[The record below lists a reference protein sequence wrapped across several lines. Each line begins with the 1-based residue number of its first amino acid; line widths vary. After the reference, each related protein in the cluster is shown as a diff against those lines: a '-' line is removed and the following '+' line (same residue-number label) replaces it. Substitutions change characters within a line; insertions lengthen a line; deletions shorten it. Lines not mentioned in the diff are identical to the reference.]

1 LDRRERLREWLSV
14 QAANRGERVLFV
26 SHASRDGFAARYRAR
41 SNWTVLHNGIDL
53 SQFQP
58 VTSFPAGRFPGELGI
73 PDDAPVV
80 TVVGRLGDGKG
91 HTFAIDAWPDVLRR
105 VPEARLLLV
114 GDGPYEADLRAQAA
128 RLGLTRSGGS
138 GSAPES
144 SPDSAD
150 RVVFAGRRADVQAL
164 LAASTL
170 ACLPTRREALPTALI
185 EAAACGVPAVASGVT
200 GVLEVVDSG
209 VTGLLVPYAETAP
222 LAAAIADLLADEPR
236 RAAMGQAAR
245 HLAEQ
250 RFDAQDWA
258 ARLHRI
264 YDAALARRR
273 GRSSS
278 RAAAA

>member
-1 LDRRERLREWLSV
+1 
-14 QAANRGERVLFV
+14 VLFV

-53 SQFQP
+53 RQFQP
-58 VTSFPAGRFPGELGI
+58 VTSFPGGRFPAELGI

-91 HTFAIDAWPDVLRR
+91 HTFAIDAWPEVLRR

-114 GDGPYEADLRAQAA
+114 GDGPYEADLRAQTA
-128 RLGLTRSGGS
+128 RLGLTGS
-138 GSAPES
+138 GSRP
-144 SPDSAD
+144 D

-200 GVLEVVDSG
+200 GVLEVIDSG

-222 LAAAIADLLADEPR
+222 LAAAIADLLSDEPR
-236 RAAMGQAAR
+236 RAAMGAAAR
-245 HLAEQ
+245 RLAEQ

-264 YDAALARRR
+264 YDAAIARRR
-273 GRSSS
+273 ARTGPR
-278 RAAAA
+278 RADAARRPAA